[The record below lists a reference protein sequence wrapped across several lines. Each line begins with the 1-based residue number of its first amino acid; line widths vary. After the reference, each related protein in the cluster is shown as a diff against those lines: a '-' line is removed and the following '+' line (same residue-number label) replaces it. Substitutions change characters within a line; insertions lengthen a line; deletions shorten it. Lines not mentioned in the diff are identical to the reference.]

1 MIDCIF
7 EYMTNNCD
15 VRTLNLKDED
25 GKEFFG
31 RAYLEVKSSRG
42 VPVYLDVPPQIPV
55 RPISYTPSYPSN
67 SRHNLN
73 KGSCEGLGLV
83 EPTEH
88 STPDPD
94 PLPMLRR
101 GVAVC
106 SVAPT
111 LPRRLHSNTPSETE
125 SIQKPCWDYPYDGER
140 ADDWRLGAGNEK
152 TLFCHS

>member
-1 MIDCIF
+1 MA
-7 EYMTNNCD
+7 NNCD

-67 SRHNLN
+67 SRYNLN
-73 KGSCEGLGLV
+73 KGSCESLGLV

-94 PLPMLRR
+94 PVPMLRR

-125 SIQKPCWDYPYDGER
+125 SIQKPCWDYHYDGER